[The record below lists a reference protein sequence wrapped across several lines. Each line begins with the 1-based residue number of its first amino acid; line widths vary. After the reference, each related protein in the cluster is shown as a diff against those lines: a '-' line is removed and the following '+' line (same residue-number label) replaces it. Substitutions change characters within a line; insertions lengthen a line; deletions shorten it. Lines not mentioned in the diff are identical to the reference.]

1 MLDRYISKGGQKL
14 RLGYTTGSCAAGAAK
29 AAAQKLICGI
39 FPDSVFIMTPK
50 GIGLELDILDKTGG
64 EGYACCAV
72 EKDGGDDPDITSGIY
87 VYARAEKIPEGV
99 EIVGGDGIGIV
110 TKAGLD
116 RPVGDHAINT
126 VPRKMIT
133 AAVMEIAELFEYRG
147 GFKITV
153 FVPVGAELA
162 KKTYNPRMG
171 IEGGISIIGTSGIV
185 EPMSTAALIDT
196 IRAEASMRKAEG
208 IRNLIITPGNYGES
222 FLSEHIKYAAE
233 KSVKCS
239 NYIGEALNIAIELGF
254 ESVLIVGHIGKLVKL
269 GAGIM
274 NTHSAEADGRIDV
287 LVTCGLLAGC
297 SREAL
302 VEITKCAV
310 TDGALEIL
318 KNDGKLSET
327 MDILC
332 QRVQYYLDAKVKGRI
347 KTGAVIFSNVY
358 GLLGVTDEGHRL
370 MTEISEEY
378 GNG

>member
-29 AAAQKLICGI
+29 AAAQKLIGGT
-39 FPDSVFIMTPK
+39 FPDRVFLMTPK
-50 GIGLELDILDKTGG
+50 GIGLELDILDKSSGDDF
-64 EGYACCAV
+64 ACCAV

-87 VYARAEKIPEGV
+87 VYARAEKIPESV
-99 EIVGGDGIGIV
+99 EIVGGEGIGIV

-116 RPVGDHAINT
+116 RPVGDYAINT

-133 AAVMEIAELFEYRG
+133 AAVMEMAELYEYKG
-147 GFKITV
+147 GFRIKIFIPAGT
-153 FVPVGAELA
+153 ELA

-171 IEGGISIIGTSGIV
+171 IEGGISVIGTSGIV

-196 IRAEASMRKAEG
+196 IRAEASMRRAEG
-208 IRNLIITPGNYGES
+208 IKNLIVTPGNYGES
-222 FLSEHIKYAAE
+222 FLSEHIHNAAE

-239 NYIGEALNIAIELGF
+239 NFIGEALNIAIELEF

-274 NTHSAEADGRIDV
+274 NTHSAEADGRIEV

-297 SREAL
+297 SRETL

-310 TDGALEIL
+310 TDGALELL
-318 KNDGKLSET
+318 KNEEKLSET

-332 QRVQYYLDAKVKGRI
+332 RRIQYYLDAKVKGRI
-347 KTGAVIFSNVY
+347 KAGAVIFSNAY
-358 GLLGVTDEGHRL
+358 GQLGVTEEGRRFL
-370 MTEISEEY
+370 TQISEEY